1 MVDYIIRAYKDTIKS
16 SDFLEDE
23 TKNITLDVTNR
34 MHRFIGYHEKM
45 RKPEGYNFYKGV
57 PRYLDHRDF
66 MKTGLTFKIH
76 STDREFKRL
85 LDSPRRKGVLDAD
98 WTK

>member
-1 MVDYIIRAYKDTIKS
+1 MDAD
-16 SDFLEDE
+16 
-23 TKNITLDVTNR
+23 TKNKTLEVTNQ

-45 RKPEGYNFYKGV
+45 RKAEGYNFYKSV

-85 LDSPRRKGVLDAD
+85 LDSPRRKGSLDTD